1 MSGRI
6 STPIWM
12 AAAAALLVF
21 GIGTD
26 LKATARANDCL
37 TAPNAS
43 SPPGQ
48 HWYYHIDL
56 PNNRKCWYLHAPP
69 MHRAAKA
76 PESHAVTT
84 AADTPVS
91 GSRADSAPRLPHS
104 RILSVKPQPTSFVS
118 AKSIQRG
125 DPTWVQQENV
135 PQGNALQV
143 DGSKP
148 TDAVATSS
156 PAAAKPIEQ
165 SDASSIPQQ
174 NVPQESTLQVDGSKL
189 TDAAATSSAAKP
201 IERSDASSIPQ
212 QNVPQESTLQV
223 DGSKLTDA
231 AATSS
236 AAKPIEQS
244 DASSIPQQNVPRES
258 TLQVDGSK
266 LTDAAATSS
275 PAAAKPI
282 EQSDASSIPQQ
293 NVPQESTLQVD
304 GSKPTD
310 AAATSSAAKPIEQ
323 SDASSIPQQN
333 VPQESTLQVDG
344 SKLTD
349 AAATSSAAK
358 PIEQSDASSI
368 PQQNVPRESA
378 LQVDGSKL
386 TDAAA
391 TSSPAAAKLIE
402 QSDASSIP
410 QQNVPQ
416 ESTLQVDGSKP
427 TDAAATSSAVKPIEQ
442 SDAPSIPQQNV
453 PQESTLQVGGS
464 KSTDAV
470 VASSPAITTF
480 RVAGADSAPADA
492 DSEAFHDGERIAE
505 RSNPT
510 IKADIVRGLS
520 FKPLQIFLL
529 LVFGVAIVVISLMI
543 IIHRRVTAVIDF
555 QLDHEQSEAQ
565 AKHGW
570 QDDRADA
577 RSSQMFV
584 DNRRGQDGI
593 DSPPWGK
600 QPSVKRPQDRDATST
615 EPPRPSLED
624 VKAAPEHFKAALIY
638 ENRTQNRD
646 YTFMYAPSWAR
657 RKPPMVAAHETS
669 IEQPPQGHVVDAARS
684 TFSGDLAVEDLRRRH
699 SLTPEI
705 IPEPKS
711 LKGDHTRALIALRL
725 SGVTAIA
732 ALIAWVVVSL
742 PAMHRQPG
750 NDNVHTAILPNP
762 ADGEQ
767 DQLSTAT
774 AKSPLN
780 DRRPQANEPRANGGS
795 EERQSGMTTVM
806 AGLVTDAFIPATASP
821 STGSR
826 LERTTVQ
833 PDEEEISALI
843 KLAQGFLSNRDISSA
858 RLLLRR
864 AAEAGSAAAALSLGE
879 TFDPLVIRQLHAI
892 GVQHDPAKAREWYE
906 RAAQLGSDAASQH
919 LAKLAQSP
927 Q

>member
-1 MSGRI
+1 MSQSDHNQMRGLPNLQRTVGGVAAKIFFAHSHGGSRISRGGDVSGRI
-6 STPIWM
+6 SIPICI
-12 AAAAALLVF
+12 AAAVALLVS

-26 LKATARANDCL
+26 LQATTRANDCL

-43 SPPGQ
+43 SPRGQ
-48 HWYYHIDL
+48 HWYYHMDL
-56 PNNRKCWYLHAPP
+56 PNNRKCWYLHAPL

-76 PESHAVTT
+76 SESHAVFT

-125 DPTWVQQENV
+125 APTWVQQENV

-143 DGSKP
+143 GGSKL
-148 TDAVATSS
+148 TDAAATS
-156 PAAAKPIEQ
+156 AAAKPIEQ
-165 SDASSIPQQ
+165 SYASSIPQQ

-189 TDAAATSSAAKP
+189 TDAAATSSAA
-201 IERSDASSIPQ
+201 
-212 QNVPQESTLQV
+212 
-223 DGSKLTDA
+223 
-231 AATSS
+231 

-244 DASSIPQQNVPRES
+244 DAPWAPQESVPQES

-282 EQSDASSIPQQ
+282 EQSGAPWAPQESVPQESTLQVDGSKPTDAAATSSPAAAKPIEQSGAPWAPQES
-293 NVPQESTLQVD
+293 VPQESTLQVD

-310 AAATSSAAKPIEQ
+310 AAATSSAVKPIEQ
-323 SDASSIPQQN
+323 SDAP
-333 VPQESTLQVDG
+333 
-344 SKLTD
+344 
-349 AAATSSAAK
+349 
-358 PIEQSDASSI
+358 
-368 PQQNVPRESA
+368 
-378 LQVDGSKL
+378 
-386 TDAAA
+386 
-391 TSSPAAAKLIE
+391 
-402 QSDASSIP
+402 SIP

-453 PQESTLQVGGS
+453 PQESTLQIGGS
-464 KSTDAV
+464 KPTDAV

-480 RVAGADSAPADA
+480 RVAGADSAPPDA
-492 DSEAFHDGERIAE
+492 DSEAFHDGGRIAE

-520 FKPLQIFLL
+520 FKPVQIFLL

-543 IIHRRVTAVIDF
+543 IIHRRVTALIDF
-555 QLDHEQSEAQ
+555 QLDHERSEAQ
-565 AKHGW
+565 AKHGS

-577 RSSQMFV
+577 RSPQMFV

-593 DSPPWGK
+593 DSPPWWK
-600 QPSVKRPQDRDATST
+600 QPSVKRPQDRDATSM

-638 ENRTQNRD
+638 ENRTENRD

-669 IEQPPQGHVVDAARS
+669 IERPPRDHVVDAARP
-684 TFSGDLAVEDLRRRH
+684 FSGDLAVEDLRRRR

-705 IPEPKS
+705 VPEPKF

-732 ALIAWVVVSL
+732 ALIAWAVVSL

-750 NDNVHTAILPNP
+750 NDNVHTAVLPNP
-762 ADGEQ
+762 ADSEQ
-767 DQLSTAT
+767 DQLPTAT
-774 AKSPLN
+774 AQSPLH
-780 DRRPQANEPRANGGS
+780 DWRPQANEPRANGGL
-795 EERQSGMTTVM
+795 EERQSEIATVM
-806 AGLVTDAFIPATASP
+806 AGPVADAIMPATASP
-821 STGSR
+821 STGPR
-826 LERTTVQ
+826 LERTTAQ

-892 GVQHDPAKAREWYE
+892 GVQPDPAKAREWYE